1 MKINFFL
8 PNMYNFLS
16 PFSCLSALTCY
27 STTMLKGSDGRG
39 LGFPSVSY
47 GKELVC
53 NAENPG
59 SIPWWEDPLEN
70 VMVTHSKILAWRIP
84 LTEGPGRLQS
94 MRLQRVGHD

>member
-1 MKINFFL
+1 
-8 PNMYNFLS
+8 MYNFLS

-27 STTMLKGSDGRG
+27 STTMLKGSNERG
-39 LGFPSVSY
+39 LGFPGVSY

-59 SIPWWEDPLEN
+59 PIPWWEDPLEN
-70 VMVTHSKILAWRIP
+70 VMATHSKILAWRIP